1 LDSQWVWFEVGLM
14 IGMGKDIIPFAL
26 SEARGEGFINKLP
39 EFIRQFNLAVDSDR
53 LCDAVRENLF
63 EFGKLSED
71 AGFNRRIFPKLKAW
85 QLTLSLNISE
95 HLAEHLQ
102 FGCLLIRFGREDTL
116 EHTANLPLLQDA
128 AILNKPIFGRQRR
141 SEESTATKVEFVVP
155 VHAQLGLK
163 YKLFLQLRDGAK
175 LDDAIQM
182 LEANGM
188 KDVARSGSVEAHRVY
203 FLLPLEGHQ
212 EVKSP
217 DGILDNYIYPE

>member
-1 LDSQWVWFEVGLM
+1 
-14 IGMGKDIIPFAL
+14 MGKVIIPFAL
-26 SEARGEGFINKLP
+26 SDARDEAFINELP
-39 EFIRQFNLAVDSDR
+39 EFIRQFNVAVDSDR
-53 LCDAVRENLF
+53 LCDVVRGHLF

-85 QLTLSLNISE
+85 QLTLFLNISE
-95 HLAEHLQ
+95 HLAEHIRL
-102 FGCLLIRFGREDTL
+102 GCLLVRFGREDTL

-141 SEESTATKVEFVVP
+141 SEEASRATKVEFVVP

-163 YKLFLQLRDGAK
+163 YKLFLELGDGAK

-188 KDVARSGSVEAHRVY
+188 KDVKRSGSVEAHRVY
-203 FLLPLEGHQ
+203 FLLPLEGRQ
-212 EVKSP
+212 KVKSP